1 MKKKLIYFTTL
12 TIMLFIFIMPLEANY
27 DKNMNKLIKEVSD
40 SYFNKTII
48 DPKTIDDKKNIIK
61 NYPNSATKY
70 FLNGYFDYISY
81 DFDSSI
87 SNFKLA
93 CKYINNT
100 TNYFVKIYSNKFLAD
115 CFIRNEKYDEAVYY
129 VEEGFGH
136 INSSNPHYNEEDI
149 WEVLKTILYIPEGR
163 EKIIKVLERGIS
175 YENIDDEY
183 RFYIIRKL
191 EMLYVANSNYG
202 KAIEYGLE
210 IISLSENLDK
220 PYFKAKAIVD
230 LSLVFRKLGG
240 YDQAKLPLKESLGI
254 EIKDNYE
261 NAVAKIYGLINLAEL
276 HIITKNYDEA
286 LETIL
291 RINDYIEYLNEDE
304 VNNVETLRNIIESQV
319 YSYKGEFA
327 KAENLLKEAEFF
339 MNREHKK
346 LYLDQDI
353 TLIKAY
359 GDLFYN
365 KGEYN
370 EAIYKYEDTL
380 NLAKERNNR
389 ELRKM
394 VTEKLVYLYSEIGN
408 NDKSSFYKDELIQLG
423 YEDQEIIHKDY
434 SIYAVEKQKYQEAM
448 VKNYKHESVEQR
460 NWIITLILL
469 LILEELYNNDRR
481 RIRRLE
487 EEKDKDFLTM
497 LYNRR
502 YLDEYENKVY
512 NYIDDYEFSIIM
524 LDIDYFKLYNDNYGH
539 VKGDKVIK
547 EVSNA
552 IREVFRKNDI
562 CVRYGGEEFCIILK
576 ETSKEVAL
584 ERSKRLRNSIKR
596 KRIAHRH
603 SKVTNIITVSIGVY
617 TKEQDKKENL
627 KNIVDKADKALYIAK
642 ETGRDKVVHF
652 DQCIT
657 K

>member
-1 MKKKLIYFTTL
+1 MKKNLIYFTTL
-12 TIMLFIFIMPLEANY
+12 IIMLFLFIIPIEIDD
-27 DKNMNKLIKEVSD
+27 DKNMNSLIKEVSE

-48 DPKTIDDKKNIIK
+48 DKKTIEEKRNIIK
-61 NYPNSATKY
+61 NYPNSSTKH

-81 DFDSSI
+81 DFNSALK
-87 SNFKLA
+87 NFKLA
-93 CKYINNT
+93 CTNINNT
-100 TNYFVKIYSNKFLAD
+100 TSYFVKIYSNKFLAD
-115 CFIRNEKYDEAVYY
+115 CFIRNEKYNEAVYY
-129 VEEGFGH
+129 IEEGFGY
-136 INSSNPHYNEEDI
+136 INESNPHYNEEDI

-163 EKIIKVLERGIS
+163 EKVIKILERGIS
-175 YENIDDEY
+175 HENISDEY

-210 IISLSENLDK
+210 IVTLSEKLDK
-220 PYFKAKAIVD
+220 QYFKAKAIVD

-240 YDQAKLPLKESLGI
+240 YDQAKLPLKESL
-254 EIKDNYE
+254 EIDIDDDYE
-261 NAVAKIYGLINLAEL
+261 NALAKTYGLINLSEL
-276 HIITKNYDEA
+276 HIITKHYDAA
-286 LETIL
+286 LETAL
-291 RINDYIEYLNEDE
+291 RISDYTKYLSEDE
-304 VNNVETLRNIIESQV
+304 ANNVEALKNIIESQV
-319 YSYKGEFA
+319 YSYKGELE
-327 KAENLLKEAEFF
+327 KAENSLKEAELL
-339 MNREHKK
+339 MKCESKK

-359 GDLFYN
+359 GDLLYN
-365 KGEYN
+365 KKDYKDS
-370 EAIYKYEDTL
+370 ISKYEYAL
-380 NLAKERNNR
+380 KLAKERNNR
-389 ELRKM
+389 ELKKII
-394 VTEKLVYLYSEIGN
+394 TEKLAELYSKIG
-408 NDKSSFYKDELIQLG
+408 DKDTSNFYKDELINLS
-423 YEDQEIIHKDY
+423 YEEQEVIHKDY

-448 VKNYKHESVEQR
+448 AKNYKHESVEQK

-552 IREVFRKNDI
+552 IREVFRKDDI

-576 ETSKEVAL
+576 ETPKEVAL
-584 ERSKRLRNSIKR
+584 ERVKRLRNSIKR

-617 TKEQDKKENL
+617 TKGKYKKESL
-627 KNIVDKADKALYIAK
+627 KNVVNKADKALYVAK
-642 ETGRDKVVHF
+642 ESGRDKVVHF
-652 DQCIT
+652 DECM